1 MKTSR
6 GHVAALEEMGGGGG
20 GRRGAP
26 AVERHTRGGGKGG
39 VDDGGDGREVEVG
52 REGKLHGSR
61 CSWFVFC

>member
-6 GHVAALEEMGGGGG
+6 GRVAALEEMGG

-39 VDDGGDGREVEVG
+39 VDDGGDGREVE
-52 REGKLHGSR
+52 EG
-61 CSWFVFC
+61 